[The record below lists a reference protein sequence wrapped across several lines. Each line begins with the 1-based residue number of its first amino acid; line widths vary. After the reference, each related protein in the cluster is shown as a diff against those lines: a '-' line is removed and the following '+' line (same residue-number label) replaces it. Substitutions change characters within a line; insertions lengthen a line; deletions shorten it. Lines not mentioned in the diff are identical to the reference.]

1 MMTTEEPTQSLTGKR
16 VLVVEDSYFVAVAL
30 SKQLSE
36 LGCRIVGPAPTVA
49 AALSLL
55 KTEAC
60 DAAVL
65 DINLG
70 SETAEPVADALLE
83 CKKPFLFITG
93 YSSPRLLAKTYS
105 AHRRLV
111 KPVTPEMLRD
121 ALAAVLGG

>member
-1 MMTTEEPTQSLTGKR
+1 MMAVDERAPLNGLK

-30 SKQLSE
+30 SKQLKE
-36 LGCRIVGPAPTVA
+36 LGCTIVGPAPTVA
-49 AALSLL
+49 AALTLL

-70 SETAEPVADALLE
+70 SETAEPVADVLVE
-83 CKKPFLFITG
+83 RKTPFLFVTG
-93 YSSPRLLAKTYS
+93 YSSPRMLAKSYS
-105 AHRRLV
+105 THRRLV

-121 ALAAVLGG
+121 ALAAVMSG

>member
-1 MMTTEEPTQSLTGKR
+1 MTTVDNHSTLNGLK

-30 SKQLSE
+30 SKQLKE
-36 LGCRIVGPAPTVA
+36 LGCQIVGPAPTVA

-55 KTEAC
+55 KSEPC

-70 SETAEPVADALLE
+70 SETAEAVADALVEL
-83 CKKPFLFITG
+83 KTPFLFITG
-93 YSSPRLLAKTYS
+93 YSSPRMLGKSYGT
-105 AHRRLV
+105 HRRLV

-121 ALAAVLGG
+121 ALAAVVNG

>member
-1 MMTTEEPTQSLTGKR
+1 MMTGNDRSALSGLK
-16 VLVVEDSYFVAVAL
+16 VLVVEDSYFVAIAL
-30 SKQLSE
+30 SKQLKE
-36 LGCRIVGPAPTVA
+36 LGCTIIGPAPSVA

-55 KTEAC
+55 KTEPC

-70 SETAEPVADALLE
+70 SETAEPVADALVE
-83 CKKPFLFITG
+83 QKTPFLFVTG

-105 AHRRLV
+105 THRRLV

-121 ALAAVLGG
+121 ALAAVLNG